1 MDEERAK
8 LNLPKDERILA
19 EDLLKVLFQIEYDN
33 KNPDL
38 PSIAGRLGIH
48 QDVVIK
54 LINHLSK
61 IGYVRRSYDLF
72 YLTEAGRKFGLEIVR
87 AHRICETYLARETGV
102 SPKEWHQQAH
112 EMEHRLSFDEINKL
126 SDKLGHPRFDPHG
139 DPIPT
144 RDGKIPT
151 ITGTPL
157 AEWETGKSAIVLHI
171 EDEPDLIYKR
181 IIAAGIVPGV
191 RLKVLVKTDSYIDIV
206 AEGKPIRLNIEEAFQ
221 VLVSQ
226 LPRGIKEEPDVVR
239 LADLK
244 KGESG
249 IVKGLMPSCTGLERL
264 RLLDLGFV
272 NGSKVT
278 YEFASP
284 FGSPITYRVR
294 GTLIALRREQAENIL
309 VVKEPSDVNPTTK

>member
-8 LNLPKDERILA
+8 LNLSKDERILA
-19 EDLLKVLFQIEYDN
+19 EDLLKVLFQIEYDS
-33 KNPDL
+33 KSPDL

-48 QDVVIK
+48 QDAVIK
-54 LINHLSK
+54 LITYLTE

-144 RDGKIPT
+144 RDGKIPS
-151 ITGTPL
+151 ISGIPL
-157 AEWETGKSAIVLHI
+157 AEWEVGKEAIVLHI
-171 EDEPDLIYKR
+171 EDEPDLIYNR
-181 IIAAGIVPGV
+181 LVAAGIMAGV
-191 RLKVLVKTDSYIDIV
+191 RLKILKKTEAFLDIL
-206 AEGKPIRLNIEEAFQ
+206 AEGKPIRLNIEDGFQ
-221 VLVSQ
+221 VLVAP
-226 LPRGIKEEPDVVR
+226 LPEELKEETGVIR
-239 LADLK
+239 LSDLK
-244 KGESG
+244 KGESA

-264 RLLDLGFV
+264 RLLDMGIV
-272 NGSKVT
+272 NGSRIR

-284 FGSPITYRVR
+284 FGSPVTYSVR
-294 GTLIALRREQAENIL
+294 GTLVALRREQADNIL
-309 VVKEPSDVNPTTK
+309 VVRESDDVKP

>member
-8 LNLPKDERILA
+8 LNLSKDERILA
-19 EDLLKVLFQIEYDN
+19 EDLLKVLFQIEYDS

-48 QDVVIK
+48 QDAVIK
-54 LINHLSK
+54 LITYLTE

-72 YLTEAGRKFGLEIVR
+72 YLTESGRKFGLEIVR

-144 RDGKIPT
+144 RDGKIPS
-151 ITGTPL
+151 ISGIPL
-157 AEWETGKSAIVLHI
+157 AEWEVGKDAIVLHI
-171 EDEPDLIYKR
+171 EDEPDLIYNR
-181 IIAAGIVPGV
+181 LVAAGIMAGV
-191 RLKVLVKTDSYIDIV
+191 RLKILKKTEAFLDIL
-206 AEGKPIRLNIEEAFQ
+206 AEGKPIRLNIEDGFQ
-221 VLVSQ
+221 VLVAP
-226 LPRGIKEEPDVVR
+226 LPEELKEESGVIR
-239 LADLK
+239 LSDLK
-244 KGESG
+244 KGESA

-264 RLLDLGFV
+264 RLLDMGIV
-272 NGSKVT
+272 NGSRIR

-284 FGSPITYRVR
+284 FGSPVTYSVR
-294 GTLIALRREQAENIL
+294 GTLVALRREQADNIL
-309 VVKEPSDVNPTTK
+309 VVKESDDVKP